1 MYICSLK
8 NLYQNFNNYEI
19 LSLTSRVFIYIKNLF
34 LTKLKYIAMHNH
46 SPDFNAKGVAFA
58 LHLRYRPTRCTENR
72 IDPNN
77 GTATVYTNY

>member
-1 MYICSLK
+1 MYICNFK
-8 NLYQNFNNYEI
+8 NSYQNFNNYEI
-19 LSLTSRVFIYIKNLF
+19 LSLISRVFIYIKNIF
-34 LTKLKYIAMHNH
+34 LIKLKHIALYNH

-58 LHLRYRPTRCTENR
+58 LHLRYRPTRCTEHS